1 MIFFRGRDTLKLLFV
16 FANNSF
22 NIDMCHFVSLD
33 MLLRNSI
40 CPAGREVAH
49 IHIEC
54 EQREHISNFELGEK
68 YIEFANGE
76 HIDE

>member
-1 MIFFRGRDTLKLLFV
+1 
-16 FANNSF
+16 
-22 NIDMCHFVSLD
+22 

-40 CPAGREVAH
+40 CPAGQEVAH

-54 EQREHISNFELGEK
+54 EQSEHISSFERSEK

-76 HIDE
+76 HIDKTKE